1 MYGIGDFLL
10 YGDAKEEIINSP
22 YKDKVKKRMLDVL
35 EAVKKGR
42 SLDTE
47 KNGLDQDAITK
58 TIPYFNKL
66 GLSPITIPHKK
77 SQYCDEVFFPN
88 PLKYVTGESV
98 ELLRDTDVLQTES
111 FNDTE

>member
-1 MYGIGDFLL
+1 MFQIGSR
-10 YGDAKEEIINSP
+10 INFP
-22 YKDKVKKRMLDVL
+22 CF
-35 EAVKKGR
+35 R
-42 SLDTE
+42 SYNKL
-47 KNGLDQDAITK
+47 
-58 TIPYFNKL
+58 IPYFNKL
-66 GLSPITIPHKK
+66 GLSPITIPQKK